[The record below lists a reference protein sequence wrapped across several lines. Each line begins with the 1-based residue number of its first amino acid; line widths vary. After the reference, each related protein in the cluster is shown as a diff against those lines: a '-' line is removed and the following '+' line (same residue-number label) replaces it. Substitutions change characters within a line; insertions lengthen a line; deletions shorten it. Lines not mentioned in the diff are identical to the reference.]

1 MASTQWVLAT
11 GADDVKVWRS
21 AGASGPEELPSPQI
35 VRARSGQP
43 VRCVRFDKTGQLL
56 GSCGDDGCVHIASVA
71 SGGQDTVT
79 LQPDDSFAP
88 ATCFSFSSGSGYLSS
103 GAADGIIR
111 VWDTKQRRVLQ
122 RFDDHQ
128 RRAITCMSFTSNDAH
143 LASGNEAGDVLI
155 HGLVTQNLTARLP
168 AQAVGA
174 AASPVNHLEYSRLRK
189 SFLGTAYDDGSVF
202 VWDINAT
209 EKPHAAFPSQ
219 HKAACTGIA
228 FSPVNHVLF
237 ASGSM
242 DGNIIFYDVAQRKIV
257 KSMPTGSPITCMSFH
272 DDGVTVA
279 VGKASGDVA
288 IYDLRSARGNKPLVV
303 LPHAHD
309 PAFAPTG
316 VQSIH
321 FQRIRRSSRS
331 AKSGADTSSTGRSPS
346 GLSESGASVASSTG
360 MAIPSAAAT
369 ARHDAS
375 ARSSLRS
382 SAVSESSSLTGSMGG
397 VSAANTADVAP
408 PVFSPGPSTVQRDAA
423 SGSAH
428 DATSGSALAPV
439 STPQAALSSQSQ
451 TPQSVAR
458 QQKTEAFQAKTNAL
472 LAKLD
477 RMSPAGVQHR
487 QPATEDNEEGYGGI
501 EENRIGSGTAERSI
515 NSAVPPELAP
525 GLAQLRA
532 RQSGAGLP
540 AAPADLETDLS
551 RRPSQYDAAQE
562 NQHDQD
568 RKEFPSRAARMSPP
582 AASSAANAVSVPPSL
597 TTTTGI
603 DAVDARPAMLS
614 PAAQS
619 APAQRLQFSS
629 SARPSASNSGTE
641 RVKTAWG
648 SEEHTSVSAAAS
660 GPYRSGRDMSTHPH
674 GSGIDPPAVLAST
687 LPESQSQRA
696 PIDQDGGAR
705 GPAPSSTQD
714 ATLQVRKTPA
724 GAPYN
729 THVGIYRHEQ

>member
-21 AGASGPEELPSPQI
+21 AGASGPEEAHPSPQI

-71 SGGQDTVT
+71 SGGHDTVT
-79 LQPDDSFAP
+79 LQPDDSFAS

-122 RFDDHQ
+122 RFDEHQ
-128 RRAITCMSFTSNDAH
+128 HRAITCMSFANNDAH

-155 HGLVTQNLTARLP
+155 HGLVTQNLAARLP
-168 AQAVGA
+168 AQAVSA
-174 AASPVNHLEYSRLRK
+174 AACPVNHLEYSRLRK
-189 SFLGTAYDDGSVF
+189 SLLGTAYDDGSVF

-242 DGNIIFYDVAQRKIV
+242 DGNMIFYDVAQRKIV

-279 VGKASGDVA
+279 VGKATGDVA

-331 AKSGADTSSTGRSPS
+331 AKGGADTSSTERSPS

-360 MAIPSAAAT
+360 MAPAAAT
-369 ARHDAS
+369 AGQDGS

-382 SAVSESSSLTGSMGG
+382 SAVSESSSPAGSIGG
-397 VSAANTADVAP
+397 VSAASTADVAP
-408 PVFSPGPSTVQRDAA
+408 PVFSSGPSTVQRDAA

-428 DATSGSALAPV
+428 DGTSGSALAPV
-439 STPQAALSSQSQ
+439 STPRSALPSQSQ

-487 QPATEDNEEGYGGI
+487 QPATEEDAEGYGGTD
-501 EENRIGSGTAERSI
+501 ENRIGSGTDDRS
-515 NSAVPPELAP
+515 SAVPELAP
-525 GLAQLRA
+525 GLAQHRA
-532 RQSGAGLP
+532 RQYAEERYDGAGL
-540 AAPADLETDLS
+540 
-551 RRPSQYDAAQE
+551 PSQYDAATA

-568 RKEFPSRAARMSPP
+568 RSEFPSRAARMSPP
-582 AASSAANAVSVPPSL
+582 AASSAVNAVSVPPSL
-597 TTTTGI
+597 TTGIGI
-603 DAVDARPAMLS
+603 DAADARPAMLS
-614 PAAQS
+614 PAALS

-629 SARPSASNSGTE
+629 SARLSASSSDTE
-641 RVKTAWG
+641 RVKTAWE
-648 SEEHTSVSAAAS
+648 SEDHSSVSAAVS
-660 GPYRSGRDMSTHPH
+660 GPYRSGRDMDTRRH

-687 LPESQSQRA
+687 VPESSSQRQRA
-696 PIDQDGGAR
+696 PADQDDGAR
-705 GPAPSSTQD
+705 GLAPRSTQD
-714 ATLQVRKTPA
+714 AALQVRKTPT

-729 THVGIYRHEQ
+729 KHIGMQRHEK